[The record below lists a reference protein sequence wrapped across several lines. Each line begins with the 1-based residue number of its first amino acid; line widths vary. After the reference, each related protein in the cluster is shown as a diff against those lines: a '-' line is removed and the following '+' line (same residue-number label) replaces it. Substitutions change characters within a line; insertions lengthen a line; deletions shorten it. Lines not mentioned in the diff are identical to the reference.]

1 MRYPIPDLAP
11 RARHANTV
19 EIEKSRFICWLCHAP
34 DNAAFDVLLNDAR
47 STYPDAS
54 HHCSAFIAGAPG
66 EQIAIGFSDDGE
78 PGGTA
83 GRPMFQALEGS
94 GLGQIGAVVTR
105 YFGGTKLG
113 TGGLVRAYTASA
125 QAVLSEVSRAVKTTW
140 QVVTLEVPYAYYEPC
155 RAAIE
160 AVGGGV
166 DREEFAEKVS
176 LEAHVPEEHVDD
188 LDQAVRDLTSGR
200 VSLDRE
206 GGFPVLDPPG
216 GSPDHAG

>member
-19 EIEKSRFICWLCHAP
+19 EVEKSRFICWLCHAP
-34 DNAAFDVLLNDAR
+34 DNAAFDTLLNDAR

-113 TGGLVRAYTASA
+113 TGGLVRAYT
-125 QAVLSEVSRAVKTTW
+125 QAVLKALDTLPRCEFTERRDVTIQVDFSNEAEARRWLVDHDIPVVSADYDSQGARLLLAWPADDSISLAV
-140 QVVTLEVPYAYYEPC
+140 LEQRLKGA
-155 RAAIE
+155 
-160 AVGGGV
+160 
-166 DREEFAEKVS
+166 
-176 LEAHVPEEHVDD
+176 L
-188 LDQAVRDLTSGR
+188 VRL
-200 VSLDRE
+200 
-206 GGFPVLDPPG
+206 
-216 GSPDHAG
+216 

>member
-1 MRYPIPDLAP
+1 MRYPITDLAP

-34 DNAAFDVLLNDAR
+34 DNAAFDALLNDAR

-54 HHCSAFIAGAPG
+54 HHCSAFIAGASG

-113 TGGLVRAYTASA
+113 TGGLVRAYT
-125 QAVLSEVSRAVKTTW
+125 QAVLKALDTLPRREFTERRDVTIQVDFSNEAEARRWLAEHDIPVVIADYDSQGARLLLAWPADDSISLAV
-140 QVVTLEVPYAYYEPC
+140 LERRLKGA
-155 RAAIE
+155 
-160 AVGGGV
+160 
-166 DREEFAEKVS
+166 
-176 LEAHVPEEHVDD
+176 L
-188 LDQAVRDLTSGR
+188 VRL
-200 VSLDRE
+200 
-206 GGFPVLDPPG
+206 
-216 GSPDHAG
+216 

>member
-11 RARHANTV
+11 RARHAHTI

-34 DNAAFDVLLNDAR
+34 DKAAFDALLNDAR

-66 EQIAIGFSDDGE
+66 EQIVIGFSDDGE

-94 GLGQIGAVVTR
+94 GMGQIGAVVTR

-113 TGGLVRAYTASA
+113 TGGLVRAYT
-125 QAVLSEVSRAVKTTW
+125 QAVLKALETLPRREFTERRDVTIQVDFSNEAEARRWLAEHDIPVVNADYDSRGARLLLAWPADDSISLAV
-140 QVVTLEVPYAYYEPC
+140 LERRLKGA
-155 RAAIE
+155 
-160 AVGGGV
+160 
-166 DREEFAEKVS
+166 
-176 LEAHVPEEHVDD
+176 L
-188 LDQAVRDLTSGR
+188 VRL
-200 VSLDRE
+200 
-206 GGFPVLDPPG
+206 
-216 GSPDHAG
+216 

>member
-34 DNAAFDVLLNDAR
+34 DNAAFDALLNDAR
-47 STYPDAS
+47 STYSDAS

-113 TGGLVRAYTASA
+113 TGGLVRAYT
-125 QAVLSEVSRAVKTTW
+125 QAVLKALDTLPRREFTERRDVTIQVDFSNEAEARRWLAEHDIPVVSADYDSQGARLLLAWPADDSISLAV
-140 QVVTLEVPYAYYEPC
+140 LERRLKGALVQ
-155 RAAIE
+155 
-160 AVGGGV
+160 
-166 DREEFAEKVS
+166 
-176 LEAHVPEEHVDD
+176 L
-188 LDQAVRDLTSGR
+188 
-200 VSLDRE
+200 
-206 GGFPVLDPPG
+206 
-216 GSPDHAG
+216 

>member
-11 RARHANTV
+11 RARHANTI

-34 DNAAFDVLLNDAR
+34 DNAAFDALLNDAR

-54 HHCSAFIAGAPG
+54 HHCSAFVVGAPG

-113 TGGLVRAYTASA
+113 TGGLVRAYT
-125 QAVLSEVSRAVKTTW
+125 QAVLKALETLPRREFTERRRVTIQVDFSNEAEARRWLAEHDIPVVSADYDSQGARLLLAWPADDSISLAV
-140 QVVTLEVPYAYYEPC
+140 LERRLKGA
-155 RAAIE
+155 
-160 AVGGGV
+160 
-166 DREEFAEKVS
+166 
-176 LEAHVPEEHVDD
+176 L
-188 LDQAVRDLTSGR
+188 VRL
-200 VSLDRE
+200 
-206 GGFPVLDPPG
+206 
-216 GSPDHAG
+216 